1 VKGKKMSWAAE
12 FKSLARAIAE
22 DRASRSLSKS
32 RLQSDVLHIKGEWK
46 AERAKLN
53 NHLNSDF
60 KAWENARSG
69 EADELRAAA
78 ANLIDGFKKER
89 EAAAEA
95 WRELLENVKRH
106 GGTRS
111 VLRKTQKS
119 GGLSRSMGRGRT

>member
-1 VKGKKMSWAAE
+1 MSWAAE

-22 DRASRSLSKS
+22 DRTSRSLSRS
-32 RLQSDVLHIKGEWK
+32 RLQNDVLHIKGEWK

-53 NHLNSDF
+53 NHLISDF
-60 KAWENARSG
+60 KACENARSG

-78 ANLIDGFKKER
+78 ANLIVGFKKER

-111 VLRKTQKS
+111 GLRKAQKS
-119 GGLSRSMGRGRT
+119 GEPSGNTRRGRT